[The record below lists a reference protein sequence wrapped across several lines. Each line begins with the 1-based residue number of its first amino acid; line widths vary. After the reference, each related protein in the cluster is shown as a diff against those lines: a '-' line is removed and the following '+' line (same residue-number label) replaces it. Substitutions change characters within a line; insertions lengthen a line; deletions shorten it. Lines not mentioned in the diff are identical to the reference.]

1 MAPRARHGS
10 DGWVTVLRL
19 TRRQW
24 IGAGVWTV
32 GLIVL
37 VVVLA
42 ATGVNT
48 TVFGGVLGAWCGI
61 ALVFLFR
68 AIEARAPSDS
78 SETTPMLRER
88 YGRR

>member
-1 MAPRARHGS
+1 MN
-10 DGWVTVLRL
+10 VFRL

-24 IGAGVWTV
+24 IGAGVWAL

-42 ATGVNT
+42 ATGT
-48 TVFGGVLGAWCGI
+48 GATVFAGALGAWCGI
-61 ALVFLFR
+61 ALLFLFR
-68 AIEARAPSDS
+68 LIDARTRNDPP
-78 SETTPMLRER
+78 ETTPMQRER